1 MEKFFS
7 IGEAAEM
14 VGMTAETLRHYD
26 RIGLIRPHKTDE
38 WTKYRYY
45 TEREIVLLE
54 TVRALRCM
62 ELPLNEI
69 RQLLQCDDVAKIAAF
84 LQNAEAHA
92 DEKIAQ
98 LREAKERI
106 GRAKRFYEGKA
117 AEQPKRGGIYACRYP
132 ARVILLSHTLR
143 TPTVENLH
151 DYHRHFYAQVGQ
163 ARRGEFAFADTAGIY
178 EAEGDPPRMF
188 AVCERFAE
196 TDGLRTL
203 PAGEYLCAECAEND
217 LPSALRT
224 LKEQA
229 RAQYGAAPAFTLR
242 FIVLSGILRWKYRI
256 ELPLGTA

>member
-151 DYHRHFYAQVGQ
+151 DYHRHFKRRSGRRGAENLPLRTRRAYTRRRATRPACSPYANALPRRTACAPCPRENTCARS
-163 ARRGEFAFADTAGIY
+163 ARRTIS
-178 EAEGDPPRMF
+178 PP
-188 AVCERFAE
+188 
-196 TDGLRTL
+196 
-203 PAGEYLCAECAEND
+203 
-217 LPSALRT
+217 PSVR
-224 LKEQA
+224 
-229 RAQYGAAPAFTLR
+229 
-242 FIVLSGILRWKYRI
+242 
-256 ELPLGTA
+256 